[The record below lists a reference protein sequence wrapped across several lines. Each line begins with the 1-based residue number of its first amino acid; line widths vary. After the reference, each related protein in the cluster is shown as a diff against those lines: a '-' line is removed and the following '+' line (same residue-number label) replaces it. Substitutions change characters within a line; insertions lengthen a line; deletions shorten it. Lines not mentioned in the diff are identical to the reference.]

1 MKTDK
6 KQISEPTTNNK
17 VEAKNSSQSPK
28 IPPTPIPIELA
39 DVVKNENEYLE
50 YLVWK
55 GADDRYGYDIGEEI
69 KSRITYELNVIKK
82 KGVAEYFLMFWNIV
96 RAAREELGVLVGP
109 GRGHTPGSI
118 VAYCLRITDIDP
130 IRYGLSFE
138 RFYST
143 QSKGLPDIAI
153 DVESEGRQKVITW
166 LKNYY
171 GEKCVAHIITQGTT
185 GLKYTMADLQR
196 MERMPIETYNA
207 IQYAIK
213 HRIPETERHVS
224 IDANR
229 IVIATEDI
237 SNIVPICEVNDKT
250 SGKNVLAAQCDASTI
265 EEAGLVMINIL
276 GLNVLSVIKSCV
288 SRIKKTTGK
297 EIDMNAIPLDDEA
310 TLKIFNEGNTIGVFL
325 FESTGMRMKLRKLKS
340 LSFNDLIA
348 AEALYRPGT
357 MGQFGRLI
365 DRINGEEEISYLLP
379 EMEQCL
385 GSTYGL
391 TIYQEQ
397 IIQLSQILAGFTPGE
412 SAVLIR
418 AICLRKKDI
427 LDWLKI
433 QFMDGGLK
441 KGHPKE
447 ILEQIWNQWK
457 TEGCKIFY
465 KSHSTCYTMMAFQT
479 AYLKAHYPA
488 EFMEILINQARD
500 DEARMNELIAD
511 CHANGL
517 IVEDETAKVKIG
529 DGIVVNIDRKKVRNA
544 NQ

>member
-17 VEAKNSSQSPK
+17 VEAKNNSQSPK

-55 GADDRYGYDIGEEI
+55 GADDRYGVDLSEEI
-69 KSRITYELNVIKK
+69 EGRITYELNVIKK
-82 KGVAEYFLMFWNIV
+82 KGVAGYFLMFWNIV
-96 RAAREELGVLVGP
+96 RTAREELGVLVGP
-109 GRGHTPGSI
+109 GRGRTPGSI

-130 IRYGLSFE
+130 IRYGLLFE

-143 QSKGLPDIAI
+143 QSKGLPDMAI

-196 MERMPIETYNA
+196 MERMPIEMYNA
-207 IQYAIK
+207 RQRY
-213 HRIPETERHVS
+213 IPENERHIGIGAIS
-224 IDANR
+224 I
-229 IVIATEDI
+229 IIAPEDI
-237 SNIVPICEVNDKT
+237 SNIVPVFEVFDKSSGEKLRAIANDDSAIK
-250 SGKNVLAAQCDASTI
+250 D
-265 EEAGLVMINIL
+265 AGLVRIGLL

-297 EIDMNAIPLDDEA
+297 EIDMKAIPLDDEA

-325 FESTGMRMKLRKLKS
+325 FESTGMRMKLRRLKS

-357 MGQFGRLI
+357 MGLFGKFI
-365 DRINGEEEISYLLP
+365 DRINREEDITYLLP

-391 TIYQEQ
+391 TIYQEH

-427 LDWLKI
+427 LDWLEI
-433 QFMDGGLK
+433 QFMDGGMK
-441 KGHPKE
+441 KGHPKD

-511 CHANGL
+511 CQANGL
-517 IVEDETAKVKIG
+517 IVEDETTKVKIG
-529 DGIVVNIDRKKVRNA
+529 DGIVVSIDRKKVRNA
-544 NQ
+544 NL

>member
-17 VEAKNSSQSPK
+17 VEAKNNSQSPK

-55 GADDRYGYDIGEEI
+55 GADDRYGFDLSEEI
-69 KSRITYELNVIKK
+69 EGRITYELNVIKK
-82 KGVAEYFLMFWNIV
+82 KGVAGYLLMFWNIA

-109 GRGHTPGSI
+109 GRAYTPGSV
-118 VAYCLRITDIDP
+118 VAYCLHITDIDP

-138 RFYST
+138 RFFST

-153 DVESEGRQKVITW
+153 DVESEGRHKVITW

-196 MERMPIETYNA
+196 MERMPIEMYNA
-207 IQYAIK
+207 RQRY
-213 HRIPETERHVS
+213 IPENERHIGIGAIS
-224 IDANR
+224 I
-229 IVIATEDI
+229 IIAPEDI
-237 SNIVPICEVNDKT
+237 SNIVPVFEVFDKSSGEKLRAIANDDSAIK
-250 SGKNVLAAQCDASTI
+250 D
-265 EEAGLVMINIL
+265 AGLVRIGLL

-297 EIDMNAIPLDDEA
+297 EIDMKAIPLDDEA
-310 TLKIFNEGNTIGVFL
+310 SLKIFNEGNTIGVFL
-325 FESTGMRMKLRKLKS
+325 FESTGMRMKLRKLRS
-340 LSFNDLIA
+340 LSFKDLVA

-357 MGQFGRLI
+357 MGLFGKFI

-427 LDWLKI
+427 LDWLEI
-433 QFMDGGLK
+433 QFMDGGMK
-441 KGHPKE
+441 KGHPKD

-511 CHANGL
+511 CQANGL
-517 IVEDETAKVKIG
+517 VVEDETAKVKIG

>member
-17 VEAKNSSQSPK
+17 VEAKNNSQSPK
-28 IPPTPIPIELA
+28 IPPTPIPIELS

-55 GADDRYGYDIGEEI
+55 GADDRYGFDLSEEI
-69 KSRITYELNVIKK
+69 EGRITYELNVIKK
-82 KGVAEYFLMFWNIV
+82 KGVAGYLLMFWNIV

-109 GRGHTPGSI
+109 GRAYTPGSV
-118 VAYCLRITDIDP
+118 VAYCLHITDIDP
-130 IRYGLSFE
+130 IRYRLSFE
-138 RFYST
+138 RFFST
-143 QSKGLPDIAI
+143 QSKGLPEIAI

-166 LKNYY
+166 LKKYY

-196 MERMPIETYNA
+196 MERMPIEMYNA
-207 IQYAIK
+207 LQRY
-213 HRIPETERHVS
+213 IPENERHIGIGAIS
-224 IDANR
+224 I
-229 IVIATEDI
+229 IIAPEDI
-237 SNIVPICEVNDKT
+237 SNIVPVFEVFDKSSGEKLRAIANDDSAIK
-250 SGKNVLAAQCDASTI
+250 D
-265 EEAGLVMINIL
+265 AGLVRIGLL

-297 EIDMNAIPLDDEA
+297 EIDMKAIPLDDEA

-340 LSFNDLIA
+340 LSFKDLVA

-357 MGQFGRLI
+357 MGLFGKYI
-365 DRINGEEEISYLLP
+365 DRINREEDITYLLP

-418 AICLRKKDI
+418 ALGRKKKDI
-427 LDWLKI
+427 LDWLEI
-433 QFMDGGLK
+433 QFMDGGMK
-441 KGHPKE
+441 KGHPKD

-511 CHANGL
+511 CQANGL

>member
-1 MKTDK
+1 
-6 KQISEPTTNNK
+6 
-17 VEAKNSSQSPK
+17 
-28 IPPTPIPIELA
+28 
-39 DVVKNENEYLE
+39 
-50 YLVWK
+50 
-55 GADDRYGYDIGEEI
+55 
-69 KSRITYELNVIKK
+69 
-82 KGVAEYFLMFWNIV
+82 MFWNIV

-109 GRGHTPGSI
+109 GRGRTPGSI

-130 IRYGLSFE
+130 IRYGLLFE

-166 LKNYY
+166 LKKYY

-207 IQYAIK
+207 LQRY
-213 HRIPETERHVS
+213 IPENERHIGIGAIS
-224 IDANR
+224 I
-229 IVIATEDI
+229 IIAPEDI
-237 SNIVPICEVNDKT
+237 SNIVPVFEVFDKSSGEKLRAIANDDSAIK
-250 SGKNVLAAQCDASTI
+250 D
-265 EEAGLVMINIL
+265 AGLVRIGLL

-297 EIDMNAIPLDDEA
+297 EIDMKAIPLDDEA
-310 TLKIFNEGNTIGVFL
+310 TLKVFNEGNTIGVFL
-325 FESTGMRMKLRKLKS
+325 FESTGMRMKLRKLRS
-340 LSFNDLIA
+340 LSFKDLVA

-357 MGQFGRLI
+357 MGLFGKFI
-365 DRINGEEEISYLLP
+365 DRINREEDITYLLP

-418 AICLRKKDI
+418 ALGRKKKDI
-427 LDWLKI
+427 LDWLEI
-433 QFMDGGLK
+433 QFMDGGMK
-441 KGHPKE
+441 KGHPKD

-457 TEGCKIFY
+457 TEGGKIFY
-465 KSHSTCYTMMAFQT
+465 KSHSTSYTMMAFQT
-479 AYLKAHYPA
+479 AYLKAHYTA

>member
-17 VEAKNSSQSPK
+17 VEAKNNSQSPK
-28 IPPTPIPIELA
+28 IPPTPTPIELA

-55 GADDRYGYDIGEEI
+55 GADDRYGFDLSEEI
-69 KSRITYELNVIKK
+69 EGRITYELNVIKK
-82 KGVAEYFLMFWNIV
+82 KGVAGYFLMFWNIV
-96 RAAREELGVLVGP
+96 RTAREELGVLVGP
-109 GRGHTPGSI
+109 GRGRTPGSI

-130 IRYGLSFE
+130 IRYGLLFE

-166 LKNYY
+166 LKKYY

-207 IQYAIK
+207 HQRY
-213 HRIPETERHVS
+213 IPENERHIGIGAIS
-224 IDANR
+224 I
-229 IVIATEDI
+229 IIAPEDI
-237 SNIVPICEVNDKT
+237 SNIVPVFEVFDKSSGEKLRAIANDDSAIK
-250 SGKNVLAAQCDASTI
+250 D
-265 EEAGLVMINIL
+265 AGLVRIGLL

-297 EIDMNAIPLDDEA
+297 EIDMKAIPLDDEA
-310 TLKIFNEGNTIGVFL
+310 TLKVFNEGNTIGVFL
-325 FESTGMRMKLRKLKS
+325 FESTGMRMKLRKLRS
-340 LSFNDLIA
+340 LSFKDLVA

-357 MGQFGRLI
+357 MGLFGKFI
-365 DRINGEEEISYLLP
+365 DRINREEDITYLLP

-418 AICLRKKDI
+418 ALGRKKKDI
-427 LDWLKI
+427 LDWLEI
-433 QFMDGGLK
+433 QFMDGGMK
-441 KGHPKE
+441 KGHPKD

-457 TEGCKIFY
+457 TEGGKIFY
-465 KSHSTCYTMMAFQT
+465 KSHSTSYTMMAFQT
-479 AYLKAHYPA
+479 AYLKAHYTA

>member
-17 VEAKNSSQSPK
+17 VEAKNNSQSPK
-28 IPPTPIPIELA
+28 IPPTPIPIELS

-55 GADDRYGYDIGEEI
+55 GADDRYGVDLSEEI
-69 KSRITYELNVIKK
+69 EGRITYELNVIKK
-82 KGVAEYFLMFWNIV
+82 KGVAGYLLMFWNIV

-109 GRGHTPGSI
+109 GRGRTPGSI

-130 IRYGLSFE
+130 IRYGLLFE

-171 GEKCVAHIITQGTT
+171 GEKCVAHIITQGTI

-196 MERMPIETYNA
+196 MERMPIEMYNA
-207 IQYAIK
+207 RQRY
-213 HRIPETERHVS
+213 IPENERHIGIGAIS
-224 IDANR
+224 I
-229 IVIATEDI
+229 IIAPEDI
-237 SNIVPICEVNDKT
+237 SNIVPVFEVFDKSSGEKLRAIANDDSAIK
-250 SGKNVLAAQCDASTI
+250 D
-265 EEAGLVMINIL
+265 AGLVRIGLL

-297 EIDMNAIPLDDEA
+297 EIDMKAIPLDDEA

-340 LSFNDLIA
+340 LSFKDLVA

-357 MGQFGRLI
+357 MGLFGKYI
-365 DRINGEEEISYLLP
+365 DRINREEDITYLLP

-418 AICLRKKDI
+418 ALGRKKKDI
-427 LDWLKI
+427 LDWLEI
-433 QFMDGGLK
+433 QFMDGGMK
-441 KGHPKE
+441 KGHPKD

-511 CHANGL
+511 CQANGL
-517 IVEDETAKVKIG
+517 VVEDETAKVKIG

>member
-17 VEAKNSSQSPK
+17 VEAKNNSQSPK

-55 GADDRYGYDIGEEI
+55 GADDRYGFDLSEEI
-69 KSRITYELNVIKK
+69 EGRITYELNVIKK
-82 KGVAEYFLMFWNIV
+82 KGVAGYLLMFWNIV

-109 GRGHTPGSI
+109 GRAYTPGSV
-118 VAYCLRITDIDP
+118 VAYCLHITDIDP

-138 RFYST
+138 RFFST

-196 MERMPIETYNA
+196 MERMPIEMYNA
-207 IQYAIK
+207 RQRY
-213 HRIPETERHVS
+213 IPENERHIGIGAIS
-224 IDANR
+224 I
-229 IVIATEDI
+229 IIAPEDI
-237 SNIVPICEVNDKT
+237 SNIVPVFEVFDKSSGEKLRAIANDDSAIK
-250 SGKNVLAAQCDASTI
+250 D
-265 EEAGLVMINIL
+265 AGLVRIGLL

-297 EIDMNAIPLDDEA
+297 EIDMKAIPLDDEA

-357 MGQFGRLI
+357 MGQLRRLI

-427 LDWLKI
+427 LDWLEI
-433 QFMDGGLK
+433 QFMDGGMK
-441 KGHPKE
+441 KGHPKD

-511 CHANGL
+511 CQANGL
-517 IVEDETAKVKIG
+517 VVEDETAKVKIG

>member
-17 VEAKNSSQSPK
+17 VEAKNNSQSPK
-28 IPPTPIPIELA
+28 IPPTPIPIELS

-55 GADDRYGYDIGEEI
+55 GADDRYGFDLSEEI
-69 KSRITYELNVIKK
+69 EGRITYELNVIKK
-82 KGVAEYFLMFWNIV
+82 KGVAGYFLMFWNIV

-109 GRGHTPGSI
+109 GRGRTPGSI

-130 IRYGLSFE
+130 IRYGLLFE

-166 LKNYY
+166 LKKYY

-196 MERMPIETYNA
+196 MERMPIEMYNA
-207 IQYAIK
+207 RQRY
-213 HRIPETERHVS
+213 IPENERHIGIGAIS
-224 IDANR
+224 I
-229 IVIATEDI
+229 IIAPEDI
-237 SNIVPICEVNDKT
+237 SNIVPVFEVFDKSSGEKLRAIANDDSAIK
-250 SGKNVLAAQCDASTI
+250 D
-265 EEAGLVMINIL
+265 AGLVRIGLL

-297 EIDMNAIPLDDEA
+297 EIDMKAIPLDDEA

-427 LDWLKI
+427 LDWLEI
-433 QFMDGGLK
+433 QFMDGGMK
-441 KGHPKE
+441 KGHPKD

-511 CHANGL
+511 CQANGL

>member
-82 KGVAEYFLMFWNIV
+82 KGVAGYFLMFWNIV

-109 GRGHTPGSI
+109 GRGRTPGSI
-118 VAYCLRITDIDP
+118 VAYCLHITDIDP

-138 RFYST
+138 RFFST
-143 QSKGLPDIAI
+143 QSKGLPEIAI
-153 DVESEGRQKVITW
+153 DFESEGRQKVINW
-166 LKNYY
+166 VKRYY
-171 GEKCVAHIITQGTT
+171 GDTCVAHILTKATAESNYSLAG
-185 GLKYTMADLQR
+185 LQR

-207 IQYAIK
+207 LQR
-213 HRIPETERHVS
+213 HIPENERHIDIGAIS
-224 IDANR
+224 I
-229 IVIATEDI
+229 IIAPEDI
-237 SNIVPICEVNDKT
+237 SNIVPVFEVFDKSSGEKLRAIANDDSAIK
-250 SGKNVLAAQCDASTI
+250 D
-265 EEAGLVMINIL
+265 AGLVRIGLL

-297 EIDMNAIPLDDEA
+297 EIDMKAIPLDDEA

-365 DRINGEEEISYLLP
+365 DRINGEEDITYLLP

-418 AICLRKKDI
+418 ALGIKKKDI
-427 LDWLKI
+427 LDWLEI
-433 QFMDGGLK
+433 QFMDGGMK
-441 KGHPKE
+441 KGHPKD
-447 ILEQIWNQWK
+447 ILKQLWNEWK
-457 TEGCKIFY
+457 TEGGKTFY
-465 KSHSTCYTMMAFQT
+465 KSHSTSYTWLAFQT

-488 EFMEILINQARD
+488 EYMGILVNQARD
-500 DEARMNELIAD
+500 DEARMKELIAD
-511 CHANGL
+511 CQANGL
-517 IVEDETAKVKIG
+517 VVEDETAKVKIG

-544 NQ
+544 KK

>member
-17 VEAKNSSQSPK
+17 VEAKNNSQSPK

-82 KGVAEYFLMFWNIV
+82 KGVAGYFLMFWNIV
-96 RAAREELGVLVGP
+96 RTAREELGVLVGP
-109 GRGHTPGSI
+109 GRGRTPGSI
-118 VAYCLRITDIDP
+118 VAYCLRVTDIDP
-130 IRYGLSFE
+130 IRYGLLFE

-196 MERMPIETYNA
+196 MERMPIEMYNA
-207 IQYAIK
+207 RQRY
-213 HRIPETERHVS
+213 IPENERHIGIGAIS
-224 IDANR
+224 I
-229 IVIATEDI
+229 IIAPEDI
-237 SNIVPICEVNDKT
+237 SNIVPVFEVFDKSSGEKLRAIANDDSAIK
-250 SGKNVLAAQCDASTI
+250 D
-265 EEAGLVMINIL
+265 AGLVRIGLL

-297 EIDMNAIPLDDEA
+297 EIDMKAIPLDDEA

-325 FESTGMRMKLRKLKS
+325 FESTGMRMKLRKLRS
-340 LSFNDLIA
+340 LSFKDLVA

-357 MGQFGRLI
+357 MGLFGKFI

-427 LDWLKI
+427 LDWLEI
-433 QFMDGGLK
+433 QFMDGGMK
-441 KGHPKE
+441 KGHPKD

-511 CHANGL
+511 CQANGL
-517 IVEDETAKVKIG
+517 VVEDETAKVKIG

>member
-17 VEAKNSSQSPK
+17 VEAKNNSQSPK

-82 KGVAEYFLMFWNIV
+82 KGVAGYFLMFWNIV

-109 GRGHTPGSI
+109 GRGRTPGSI

-130 IRYGLSFE
+130 IRYGLLFE

-166 LKNYY
+166 LKKYY

-196 MERMPIETYNA
+196 MERMPIEMYNA
-207 IQYAIK
+207 RQRY
-213 HRIPETERHVS
+213 IPENERHIGIGAIS
-224 IDANR
+224 I
-229 IVIATEDI
+229 IIAPEDI
-237 SNIVPICEVNDKT
+237 SNIVPVFEVFDKSSGEKLRAIANDDSAIK
-250 SGKNVLAAQCDASTI
+250 D
-265 EEAGLVMINIL
+265 AGLVRIGLL

-297 EIDMNAIPLDDEA
+297 EIDMKAIPLDDEA

-325 FESTGMRMKLRKLKS
+325 FESTGMRMKLRKLRS
-340 LSFNDLIA
+340 LSFKDLVA

-357 MGQFGRLI
+357 MGLFGKFI
-365 DRINGEEEISYLLP
+365 DRINREEDITYLLP

-427 LDWLKI
+427 LDWLEI
-433 QFMDGGLK
+433 QFMDGGMK
-441 KGHPKE
+441 KGHPKD

-511 CHANGL
+511 CQANGL
-517 IVEDETAKVKIG
+517 VVEDETAKVKIG

>member
-17 VEAKNSSQSPK
+17 VEAKNNSQSPK

-39 DVVKNENEYLE
+39 DVEKNENEYLE

-55 GADDRYGYDIGEEI
+55 GADDRYGFDLSEEI
-69 KSRITYELNVIKK
+69 EGRITYELNVIKK
-82 KGVAEYFLMFWNIV
+82 KGVAGYLLMFWNIV

-109 GRGHTPGSI
+109 GRAYTPGSV
-118 VAYCLRITDIDP
+118 VAYCLHITDIDP
-130 IRYGLSFE
+130 IRYRLSFE
-138 RFYST
+138 RFFST
-143 QSKGLPDIAI
+143 QSKGLPEIAI

-166 LKNYY
+166 LKKYY

-196 MERMPIETYNA
+196 MERMPIEMYNA
-207 IQYAIK
+207 RQRY
-213 HRIPETERHVS
+213 IPENERHIGIGAIS
-224 IDANR
+224 I
-229 IVIATEDI
+229 IIAPEDI
-237 SNIVPICEVNDKT
+237 SNIVPVFEVFDKSSGEKLRAIANDDSAIK
-250 SGKNVLAAQCDASTI
+250 D
-265 EEAGLVMINIL
+265 AGLVRIGLL

-297 EIDMNAIPLDDEA
+297 EIDMKAIPLDDEA

-340 LSFNDLIA
+340 LSFKDLVA

-357 MGQFGRLI
+357 MGLFGKFI
-365 DRINGEEEISYLLP
+365 DRINREEDITYLLP

-418 AICLRKKDI
+418 ALGRKKKDI
-427 LDWLKI
+427 LDWLEI
-433 QFMDGGLK
+433 QFMDGGMK
-441 KGHPKE
+441 KGHPKD

-511 CHANGL
+511 CQANGL

>member
-1 MKTDK
+1 MKTDE

-55 GADDRYGYDIGEEI
+55 GADDRYGVDLSEEI
-69 KSRITYELNVIKK
+69 EGRITYELNVIKK
-82 KGVAEYFLMFWNIV
+82 KGVAGYFLMFWNIV

-109 GRGHTPGSI
+109 GRGRTPGSI

-130 IRYGLSFE
+130 IRYGLLFE

-171 GEKCVAHIITQGTT
+171 GEKCVAHIITQGTI

-196 MERMPIETYNA
+196 MERMPIEMYNA
-207 IQYAIK
+207 RQRY
-213 HRIPETERHVS
+213 IPENERHIGIGAIS
-224 IDANR
+224 I
-229 IVIATEDI
+229 IIAPEDI
-237 SNIVPICEVNDKT
+237 SNIVPVFEVSDKSSGEKLRAIANDDSAIK
-250 SGKNVLAAQCDASTI
+250 D
-265 EEAGLVMINIL
+265 AGLVRIGLL

-297 EIDMNAIPLDDEA
+297 EIDMKAIPLDDEA
-310 TLKIFNEGNTIGVFL
+310 TLKVFNEGNTIGVFL
-325 FESTGMRMKLRKLKS
+325 FESTGMRMNLRNLKS

-427 LDWLKI
+427 LDWLEI
-433 QFMDGGLK
+433 QFMDGGMK
-441 KGHPKE
+441 KGHPKD

-511 CHANGL
+511 CQANGL
-517 IVEDETAKVKIG
+517 VVEDETAKVKIG

>member
-17 VEAKNSSQSPK
+17 VEAKNNSQSPK

-82 KGVAEYFLMFWNIV
+82 KGVAGYFLMFWNIV

-109 GRGHTPGSI
+109 GRGRTPGSI
-118 VAYCLRITDIDP
+118 VAYFLRITDIDP
-130 IRYGLSFE
+130 IRYGLLFE

-166 LKNYY
+166 LKKYY

-196 MERMPIETYNA
+196 MERMPIEMYNA
-207 IQYAIK
+207 RQRY
-213 HRIPETERHVS
+213 IPENERHIGIGAIS
-224 IDANR
+224 I
-229 IVIATEDI
+229 IIAPEDI
-237 SNIVPICEVNDKT
+237 SNIVPVFEVFDKSSGEKLRAIANDDSAIK
-250 SGKNVLAAQCDASTI
+250 D
-265 EEAGLVMINIL
+265 AGLVRIGLL

-297 EIDMNAIPLDDEA
+297 EIDMKAIPLDDEA

-325 FESTGMRMKLRKLKS
+325 FESTGMRMKLRKLRS
-340 LSFNDLIA
+340 LSFKDLVA

-357 MGQFGRLI
+357 MGLFGKFI
-365 DRINGEEEISYLLP
+365 DRINREEDITYLLP

-427 LDWLKI
+427 LDWLEI
-433 QFMDGGLK
+433 QFMDGGMK
-441 KGHPKE
+441 KGHPKD

-511 CHANGL
+511 CQANGL
-517 IVEDETAKVKIG
+517 VVEDETAKVKIG
-529 DGIVVNIDRKKVRNA
+529 DGIVVNIDRKNVRNA

>member
-17 VEAKNSSQSPK
+17 VEAKNNSQSPK

-39 DVVKNENEYLE
+39 AVVKNENEYLE

-55 GADDRYGYDIGEEI
+55 GADDRYGVDLSEEI
-69 KSRITYELNVIKK
+69 EGRITYELNVIKK
-82 KGVAEYFLMFWNIV
+82 KGVAGYFLMFWNIV
-96 RAAREELGVLVGP
+96 RTAREELGVLVGP
-109 GRGHTPGSI
+109 GRGRTPGSI

-130 IRYGLSFE
+130 IRYGLLFE

-143 QSKGLPDIAI
+143 QSKGLPDMAI

-196 MERMPIETYNA
+196 MERMPIEMYNA
-207 IQYAIK
+207 RQRY
-213 HRIPETERHVS
+213 IPENERHIGIGAIS
-224 IDANR
+224 I
-229 IVIATEDI
+229 IIAPEDI
-237 SNIVPICEVNDKT
+237 SNIVPVFEVFDKSSGEKLRAIANDDSAIK
-250 SGKNVLAAQCDASTI
+250 D
-265 EEAGLVMINIL
+265 AGLVRIGLL

-297 EIDMNAIPLDDEA
+297 EIDMKAIPLDDEA

-325 FESTGMRMKLRKLKS
+325 FESTGMRMKLRRLKS

-357 MGQFGRLI
+357 MGLFGKFI
-365 DRINGEEEISYLLP
+365 DRINREEDITYLLP

-391 TIYQEQ
+391 TIYQEH

-427 LDWLKI
+427 LDWLEI
-433 QFMDGGLK
+433 QFMDGGMK
-441 KGHPKE
+441 KGHPKD

-511 CHANGL
+511 CQANGL
-517 IVEDETAKVKIG
+517 IVEDETTKVKIG
-529 DGIVVNIDRKKVRNA
+529 DGIVVSIDRKKVRNA
-544 NQ
+544 NL